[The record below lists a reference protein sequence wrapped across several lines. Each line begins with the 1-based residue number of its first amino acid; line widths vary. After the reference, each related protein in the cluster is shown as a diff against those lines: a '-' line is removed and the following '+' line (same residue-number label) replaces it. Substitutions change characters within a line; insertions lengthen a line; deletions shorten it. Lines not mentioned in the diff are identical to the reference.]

1 MTTGQGETNMAQTTI
16 ERRDFLKRTAT
27 AGAGLLLANS
37 CARLSPA
44 PGGQSPNNKLNL
56 AVIGVAGRGAENLNG
71 VKHENIVAL
80 CDIDENNLAAAA
92 KQFPQAKTYTDW
104 RLCLEQKDIDAVVCS
119 TTDHTHAFIN
129 VWAMNRGKHV
139 YCEKPLANSVH
150 EARVVRETY
159 LKNQGRL
166 ATQMGTQIHATDN
179 YRRVVELVRDGVVGQ
194 VSDVRVWCSREPKG
208 GTYLPAAGEPPRH
221 LHWDLWL
228 GPSADHPYNP
238 GYFGG
243 CLAWNLYWDFG
254 SGQIGDMGSHM
265 LDLPYW
271 ALNLRF
277 PTSCEAQG
285 TPLNPDTCPQWLEA
299 KLAPGPGTA
308 TATHNP
314 DTCPQWLEAKWEH
327 PAAAGRGPVSVYW
340 YDGGKKPGMPTKAF
354 DREELFKGILFKG
367 DQGWLLADYDYRII
381 MLRGDMTQYQRPKT
395 KDILPPSVGHH
406 QEWLN
411 ACKNPTLPT
420 LCNFDYSGALIEH
433 NLLAL
438 VAYRTGKKL
447 EWDAPRLKAS
457 NCPEADAFIQKTYR
471 QGWVL
476 NG

>member
-1 MTTGQGETNMAQTTI
+1 MAQTLI
-16 ERRDFLKRTAT
+16 ERRDFLKRTAV
-27 AGAGLLLANS
+27 AGAGLLILKS
-37 CARLSPA
+37 GTLS
-44 PGGQSPNNKLNL
+44 GQAASNKLNI
-56 AVIGVAGRGAENLNG
+56 AVIGVAGRGAGDIDG

-80 CDIDENNLAAAA
+80 CDIDANNLAAAA
-92 KQFPQAKTYTDW
+92 KRFPGAKTYSDW
-104 RLCLEQKDIDAVVCS
+104 RLCLEQKDIDAVVCA

-129 VWAMNRGKHV
+129 TWAMNRGKHV

-159 LKNQGRL
+159 LKNQGKL

-179 YRRVVELVRDGVVGQ
+179 YRRVVELVRDGVVGK
-194 VSDVRVWCSREPKG
+194 VDDVRVWCSREPKG
-208 GTYLPAAGEPPRH
+208 GSYLPAAGEPPAH
-221 LHWDLWL
+221 LNWDLWL
-228 GPSADHPYNP
+228 GPSAVHPYNP
-238 GYFGG
+238 EYFGG

-285 TPLNPDTCPQWLEA
+285 TPLST
-299 KLAPGPGTA
+299 
-308 TATHNP
+308 

-327 PAAAGRGPVSVYW
+327 PATTERGPVTVYW
-340 YDGGKKPGMPTKAF
+340 YDGGKKPGMPTKVF
-354 DREELFKGILFKG
+354 NRDELFKGILFKG
-367 DQGWLLADYDYRII
+367 DQGWLLADYDFRIV
-381 MLRGDMTQYQRPKT
+381 MLRGDMTQYKRPET
-395 KDILPPSVGHH
+395 KDIIPPSVGHH

-411 ACKNPTLPT
+411 ACRDPKLPT

-447 EWDAPRLKAS
+447 EWDAANLKAT
-457 NCPEADAFIQKTYR
+457 NCPEADAFITKTYR

>member
-1 MTTGQGETNMAQTTI
+1 MAQTRI
-16 ERRDFLKRTAT
+16 ERRDFLKQSVTF
-27 AGAGLLLANS
+27 GAGLLVLKSGTLSGQAAN
-37 CARLSPA
+37 
-44 PGGQSPNNKLNL
+44 NTLNL
-56 AVIGVAGRGAENLNG
+56 AIIGVAGRGGANLDG

-80 CDIDENNLAAAA
+80 CDVDENNLAAAA
-92 KQFPQAKTYTDW
+92 KKFPAAKTYTDW

-119 TTDHTHAFIN
+119 TTDHTHAFVN

-150 EARVVRETY
+150 EARTVRETY
-159 LKNQGRL
+159 LKNQGKL

-194 VSDVRVWCSREPKG
+194 VNDVRVWCSREPKG
-208 GTYLPAAGEPPRH
+208 GTYLPAAGEPPKH

-228 GPSADHPYNP
+228 GPSAEHPYNP

-285 TPLNPDTCPQWLEA
+285 TPLSS
-299 KLAPGPGTA
+299 
-308 TATHNP
+308 

-327 PAAAGRGPVSVYW
+327 PAAAGRGPVSVTW
-340 YDGGKKPGMPTKAF
+340 YDGGKKPGMPTKVF
-354 DREELFKGILFKG
+354 NRDELFKGILFKG
-367 DQGWLLADYDYRII
+367 DQGWLLADYDYRIV
-381 MLRGDMTQYQRPKT
+381 MLRGDMTQYKRPES

-411 ACKNPTLPT
+411 ACRDPKLPT

-433 NLLAL
+433 NLLAM
-438 VAYRTGKKL
+438 VAYRAGKKL
-447 EWDAPRLKAS
+447 EWDAASLKAT